1 MRALIVL
8 GTMLLPAMAEAC
20 ATCIASPFGDRSY
33 NWPYLILILVPFAVG
48 TVIVTVLM
56 RVTGTTITEVRKSLA
71 RRHFHPAARQEET
84 T

>member
-20 ATCIASPFGDRSY
+20 ATCISSPFGDRTY
-33 NWPYLILILVPFAVG
+33 NWPYLILILVPFAAG
-48 TVIVTVLM
+48 TVIVTVFM
-56 RVTGTTITEVRKSLA
+56 RVTGTTVTVLWRSLM
-71 RRHFHPAARQEET
+71 RHVHPAARQEET